1 VFYFAQEHY
10 LARVA
15 VDDVDVLLA
24 EWPLQINL
32 LHVLTLDSK
41 VHGRV
46 IVINNHHGKFLHV
59 AQNLLADSLAGAV
72 DADLNDLAS

>member
-1 VFYFAQEHY
+1 MFYFAQQHY

-15 VDDVDVLLA
+15 VYDADVRLA

-32 LHVLTLDSK
+32 LHVLTLHSK

-46 IVINNHHGKFLHV
+46 VAISNHHGKFLHV
-59 AQNLLADSLAGAV
+59 TQNLLADAIAGAV
-72 DADLNDLAS
+72 DADLNVWAS

>member
-1 VFYFAQEHY
+1 MLYFAQEHY

-15 VDDVDVLLA
+15 VDDANVRLP

-46 IVINNHHGKFLHV
+46 VAISNHHGKFLHV

-72 DADLNDLAS
+72 DADLNAWAS